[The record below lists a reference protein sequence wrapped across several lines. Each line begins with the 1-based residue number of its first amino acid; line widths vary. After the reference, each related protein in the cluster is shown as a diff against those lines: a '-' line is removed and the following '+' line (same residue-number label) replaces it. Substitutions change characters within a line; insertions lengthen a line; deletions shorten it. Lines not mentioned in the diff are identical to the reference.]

1 MGRILIIDDEVS
13 ICDSLEFALEDD
25 FEVMSTQSP
34 DEGIEIIKSQ
44 DIDVVLL
51 DLRIGKVNGIDVLR
65 QIKSINE
72 NIQVIVMTA
81 YGSIES
87 TVEAMKIG
95 AIHYLTKPIN
105 MDELN
110 VFINKA
116 LDFRMIN
123 SSLANLRNI
132 ILEDYS
138 INGVIGR
145 SNAFKNVLYKVEK
158 VKDIDSTVLI
168 TGESGTGKD
177 IIAKSIHFQG
187 KRREK
192 RLEIVNCAA
201 IPSSLLESELFGY
214 EKGAFTGA
222 DKKKLGKIELAH
234 KGTLFLDEIGEMDL
248 GLQAKI
254 LRVVEDMEITPLG
267 GEVSKKVDVRIIAA
281 TNKDLRN
288 EVKNN
293 NFREDLFYR
302 LNVITITMPSLKER
316 REDIGIL
323 IKFFLDRY
331 NKKFDKKIIGFSK
344 EAVRLLE
351 KYDYPGNIREL
362 ENIVERAMALTDNT
376 IIGIE
381 DLPDNVLDLTSQPD
395 IEEDGFYIGI
405 GMTLSEIEKESI
417 LKTIEYY
424 KGNRKL
430 TAKCLGIS
438 DRNLQ
443 YKLKEY
449 NYTDK

>member
-13 ICDSLEFALEDD
+13 ICDSLGFALEDD
-25 FEVMSTQSP
+25 FEVISTQSP
-34 DEGIEIIKSQ
+34 DEGIEIVKEQ
-44 DIDVVLL
+44 EIDVVLL
-51 DLRIGKVNGIDVLR
+51 DLRIGSVNGIDVLR

-72 NIQVIVMTA
+72 DTQVIVMTA

-105 MDELN
+105 MEELN
-110 VFINKA
+110 VFIKKA

-132 ILEDYS
+132 FLEDYS
-138 INGVIGR
+138 TKGVIGR
-145 SNAFKNVLYKVEK
+145 SNAFKNVINKVEK
-158 VKDIDSTVLI
+158 IKDINSTVLI

-177 IIAKSIHFQG
+177 VIAKSIHFQG
-187 KRREK
+187 IRKDK

-201 IPSSLLESELFGY
+201 IPGSLLESELFGY

-222 DKKKLGKIELAH
+222 EKKKLGKIELAH

-293 NFREDLFYR
+293 TFREDLFYR
-302 LNVITITMPSLKER
+302 LNVITINMPSLKER
-316 REDIGIL
+316 REDISLL
-323 IKFFLDRY
+323 IMFFLDKY
-331 NKKFDKKIIGFSK
+331 NEKFKKNITGFSM
-344 EAVRLLE
+344 EAIRLLE
-351 KYDYPGNIREL
+351 RYDYPGNIREL
-362 ENIVERAMALTDNT
+362 ENIVERAIALTDNK
-376 IIGIE
+376 IIGTE
-381 DLPDNVLDLTSQPD
+381 DLPESVLEVINKPTVDECSFSL
-395 IEEDGFYIGI
+395 GV
-405 GMTLSEIEKESI
+405 GMTLSEIEKEAI
-417 LKTIEYY
+417 LKTLDYY

-449 NYTDK
+449 DYIKK

>member
-1 MGRILIIDDEVS
+1 MGRILIIDDEIS

-25 FEVMSTQSP
+25 FEVLSTQSP
-34 DEGIEIIKSQ
+34 NEGLEIIKNQ

-65 QIKSINE
+65 DIKSIAE
-72 NIQVIVMTA
+72 DIQVIVMTA

-105 MDELN
+105 ISELN

-116 LDFRMIN
+116 LNFRIIN

-132 ILEDYS
+132 VLEDYS
-138 INGVIGR
+138 IKGVIGR
-145 SNAFKNVLYKVEK
+145 SNALRNVLTKVDK
-158 VKDIDSTVLI
+158 IKDINSTVLI
-168 TGESGTGKD
+168 TGESGSGKD
-177 IIAKSIHFQG
+177 IISKSIHFQG
-187 KRREK
+187 MRKDQ

-201 IPSSLLESELFGY
+201 IPSNLLESELFGY
-214 EKGAFTGA
+214 EKGAFSGA

-248 GLQAKI
+248 SLQAKI

-267 GEVSKKVDVRIIAA
+267 GETSKKVDVRIIAA
-281 TNKDLRN
+281 TNKDLMN

-302 LNVITITMPSLKER
+302 LNVITINMPSLRER
-316 REDIGIL
+316 KEDIAPL
-323 IKFFLDRY
+323 IKFFMERY
-331 NKKFDKKIIGFSK
+331 NNKFNKNIAGFST
-344 EAVRLLE
+344 EAIRLLE
-351 KYDYPGNIREL
+351 KYDYPGNVREL
-362 ENIVERAMALTDNT
+362 ENIIERAIALTDNKV
-376 IIGIE
+376 IGTE
-381 DLPDNVLDLTSQPD
+381 DLPENLLELINKPNIDNNEFL
-395 IEEDGFYIGI
+395 IGKV
-405 GMTLSEIEKESI
+405 GMNLNEIEKEAI
-417 LKTIEYY
+417 LKTIDYY

-449 NYTDK
+449 NYI

>member
-1 MGRILIIDDEVS
+1 MGRILIIDDEIS

-25 FEVMSTQSP
+25 FEVLSTQSP
-34 DEGIEIIKSQ
+34 DEGLEIIKNQ

-65 QIKSINE
+65 DIKSIAE
-72 NIQVIVMTA
+72 DIQVIVMTA

-105 MDELN
+105 ISELN

-116 LDFRMIN
+116 LNFRIIN

-132 ILEDYS
+132 VLEDYS
-138 INGVIGR
+138 IKGVIGR
-145 SNAFKNVLYKVEK
+145 SNALKNVLNKVDK
-158 VKDIDSTVLI
+158 IKDISSTVLI

-177 IIAKSIHFQG
+177 IISKSIHFQG
-187 KRREK
+187 MRKDQ

-201 IPSSLLESELFGY
+201 IPSNLLESELFGY
-214 EKGAFTGA
+214 EKGAFSGA

-248 GLQAKI
+248 SLQAKI

-267 GEVSKKVDVRIIAA
+267 GEKSKKVDVRIIAA
-281 TNKDLRN
+281 TNKDLMN

-302 LNVITITMPSLKER
+302 LNVITINMPSLRER
-316 REDIGIL
+316 KEDIGPL

-331 NKKFDKKIIGFSK
+331 NGKFNKDIAGFST
-344 EAVRLLE
+344 EAIRLLE

-362 ENIVERAMALTDNT
+362 ENIIERAIALTDNK
-376 IIGIE
+376 IIGTE
-381 DLPDNVLDLTSQPD
+381 DLPENLLELINKPNIDNNEFL
-395 IEEDGFYIGI
+395 IGKV
-405 GMTLSEIEKESI
+405 GMNLNEIEKEAI
-417 LKTIEYY
+417 LKTIDYY

-449 NYTDK
+449 NYI